1 MGRCKRDGKTVP
13 RLNWPLSTSSPSSPS
28 SSPSSSS
35 LTFEGGGKVDQ
46 AVPAHRWKRASWE
59 EIWIAPRRW
68 AWRAL
73 RGQLGRVRNSLTI
86 RCLLIFFV
94 QFCFLMTSCVKC
106 QCKGMGLPR
115 RPLTATHW
123 SWQEGLCVLLILR
136 HETFKTQG
144 CQTSRWAAARPDT
157 SRQTWPRISSSSR
170 ARLPRRLAWR
180 PLLRYSILD

>member
-136 HETFKTQG
+136 HETFKT
-144 CQTSRWAAARPDT
+144 P
-157 SRQTWPRISSSSR
+157 
-170 ARLPRRLAWR
+170 RLPNITVSSCTPGYIATDLTKDFLVKQGKTAKEAGMKT
-180 PLLRYSILD
+180 PAEVLDKT